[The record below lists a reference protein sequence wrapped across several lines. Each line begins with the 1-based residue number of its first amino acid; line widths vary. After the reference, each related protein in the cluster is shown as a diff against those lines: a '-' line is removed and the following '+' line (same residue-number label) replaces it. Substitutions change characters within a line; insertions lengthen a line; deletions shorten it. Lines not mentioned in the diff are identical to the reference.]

1 MNPPPWLAEFHRRW
15 QASRGKRT
23 TAASRA
29 FGIGWINL
37 LESADILS
45 AEDQQTAQ
53 REAEALEKSGLV
65 ELKRHRFR
73 RYLIERITLPA
84 ASEAWLH
91 ETFGSLDPSVLKN
104 HAMDVILRASA
115 QSTRWP
121 WEWKALLLKLH
132 EAFGEDRNV
141 RPFSWR
147 RPEQLELLLQI
158 LRQLSAGE
166 WTGVPIRSASVAMG
180 LDSKA
185 LERHRRSLEAGL
197 SLMFGSATPLESLG
211 LVTGDSMVRV
221 HGPLL
226 LVFGDD
232 RQQAIDSLGA
242 PYSLSLT
249 DLQQAREVR
258 TTADRILTVENSKT
272 TFRQLATSDPEG
284 GTLIVASSFPT
295 SAVRELLAKLPPE
308 LPHHHFGD
316 TDPSGWL
323 ILKKIREGSP
333 RPVLPFRMKWRPG
346 RTRQPLTPRDDLL
359 LADLLQAPEMADC
372 HGEIARMVAA
382 KDRGDFEQESLGPPD
397 LAGWPFFK
405 DIRQGW
411 GF

>member
-1 MNPPPWLAEFHRRW
+1 MNPPPWLAELHRRW
-15 QASRGKRT
+15 QAARGKRT
-23 TAASRA
+23 TAAARA
-29 FGIGWINL
+29 FGIGWIEL
-37 LESADILS
+37 LESAGIRS

-53 REAEALEKSGLV
+53 REVESLEKEGRLV
-65 ELKRHRFR
+65 LKRHKFR
-73 RYLIERITLPA
+73 RYLIERVTLPA

-91 ETFGSLDPSVLKN
+91 GTFGSLDPTVLKN
-104 HAMDVILRASA
+104 QAMDVILRASGEP
-115 QSTRWP
+115 TRWP
-121 WEWKALLLKLH
+121 WEWKKLLQKLY
-132 EAFGEDRNV
+132 EAFGSDRNV
-141 RPFSWR
+141 RPFSWQ
-147 RPEQLELLLQI
+147 RPEQLRLLLQI

-211 LVTGDSMVRV
+211 LVTSDSMVRI

-226 LVFGDD
+226 LVFDD
-232 RQQAIDSLGA
+232 GRQQAIDSLGA
-242 PYSLSLT
+242 PYSLSLA
-249 DLQQAREVR
+249 DLQRAHEIR

-272 TFRQLATSDPEG
+272 TFRQLAAADPEG

-295 SAVRELLAKLPPE
+295 SAVWELLAKLPPE

-323 ILKKIREGSP
+323 ILKKIREASP

-346 RTRQPLTPRDDLL
+346 RTWQPLTPRDDLL
-359 LADLLQAPEMADC
+359 LADLLQTPEMADC
-372 HGEIARMVAA
+372 HGEIAPMVAT
-382 KDRGDFEQESLGPPD
+382 KERGEFEQESLGPPD
-397 LAGWPFFK
+397 LKGWPFYSSVS
-405 DIRQGW
+405 
-411 GF
+411 